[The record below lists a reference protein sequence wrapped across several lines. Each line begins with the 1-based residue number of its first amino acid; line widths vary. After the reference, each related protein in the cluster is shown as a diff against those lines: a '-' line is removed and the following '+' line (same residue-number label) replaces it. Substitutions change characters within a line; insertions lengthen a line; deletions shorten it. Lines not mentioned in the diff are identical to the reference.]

1 MTSSTPLHQLADHGQ
16 SVWLDLLS
24 RELVSSGDLEKLVK
38 EDGLAGLTSNP
49 SIFEKAI
56 GEGEGYDEQIKE
68 LSDEDDE
75 KLVFRALAVK
85 DIQDACDVLYD
96 VWDEGKGQ
104 DGYVSLEV
112 DPTLADDADATLEE
126 ALTLH
131 GLVDRKNLL
140 IKIPATKPG
149 LTAIEECIAQGKS
162 INVTL
167 IFSLERY
174 TEVAEAYVRGIER
187 LVESGDDPSVVSSVA
202 SFFVSRVDT
211 EIDKRLDDIGGH
223 DDLKGKMAIANAKLA
238 YERFREVFSGERWET
253 LEAKGATKQRCLWA
267 STSTKDPNLPDTY
280 YVEALV
286 GDKTVNTM
294 PLETLEAF
302 RDHGKVADT
311 LEQDFA
317 GAHQVFER
325 VEQAGVDLQDVW
337 ETLEKEGV
345 EKFAK
350 SFESLLDQVKEKRS
364 ELVGA

>member
-56 GEGEGYDEQIKE
+56 GEGEGYDEQMKE
-68 LSDEDDE
+68 LSGEDDE
-75 KLVFRALAVK
+75 KLVFRALAIK

-96 VWDEGKGQ
+96 VWDAGKGQ

-131 GLVDRKNLL
+131 ELVDRKNLL

-211 EIDKRLDDIGGH
+211 EVDKRLDAIGGH
-223 DDLKGKMAIANAKLA
+223 DDLKAKMAIANAKLA
-238 YERFREVFSGERWET
+238 YERFLEVFSGERWEA

-280 YVEALV
+280 YVEALI

-317 GAHQVFER
+317 DAHKLFER
-325 VEQAGVDLQDVW
+325 VEQAGVDLGDVW
-337 ETLEKEGV
+337 ATLEKEGV

-350 SFESLLDQVKEKRS
+350 SFETLLESVREKRS